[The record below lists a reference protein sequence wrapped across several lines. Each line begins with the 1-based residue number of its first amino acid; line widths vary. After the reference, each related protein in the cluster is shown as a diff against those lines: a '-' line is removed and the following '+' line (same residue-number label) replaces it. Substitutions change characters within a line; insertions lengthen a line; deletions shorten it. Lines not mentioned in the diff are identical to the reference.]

1 MEQSFEKF
9 QRDFYSIWSRVNLLY
24 SRWAEQIGVSYGVL
38 VVLYGLDV
46 HGSMTQKNI
55 CDFYGLPKQTVNG
68 AVRGRAADG
77 YVVLEK
83 SREDRRE
90 KLVVLTDKGRAYARE
105 KLKPIYEGE
114 RYAYSMIGGGK
125 VFQMLDVMDAF
136 HTLMKKR
143 MEEES

>member
-55 CDFYGLPKQTVNG
+55 CDFYGLPKQTVNT
-68 AVRGRAADG
+68 VVKELQRQG
-77 YVVLEK
+77 YVRLEAGK
-83 SREDRRE
+83 DQKEKRIFFTDSGLAYAQERLGPLFELEDRALDAIGSQAAQAVVTGQLAFTAAFERE
-90 KLVVLTDKGRAYARE
+90 VHRGT
-105 KLKPIYEGE
+105 
-114 RYAYSMIGGGK
+114 
-125 VFQMLDVMDAF
+125 
-136 HTLMKKR
+136 
-143 MEEES
+143 